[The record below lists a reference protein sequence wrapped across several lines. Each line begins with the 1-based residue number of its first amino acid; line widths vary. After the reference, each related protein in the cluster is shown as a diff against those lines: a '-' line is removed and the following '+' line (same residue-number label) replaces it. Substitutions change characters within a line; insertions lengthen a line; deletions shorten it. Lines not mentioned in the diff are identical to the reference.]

1 MYEIVTDDQVLDQI
15 ARLPIVA
22 LVGYA
27 EALRSSRRSLLSHRM
42 SSTAAL
48 LGLLQ
53 LLTIAELMGDRFRG
67 GRSIG

>member
-1 MYEIVTDDQVLDQI
+1 
-15 ARLPIVA
+15 
-22 LVGYA
+22 
-27 EALRSSRRSLLSHRM
+27 M